1 MSAIAQT
8 ELLVSPVEYFATE
21 QASSVKH
28 EYLSGVVYAMAGGTP
43 RHGAIAVNVTIALG
57 LILRGSSCRP
67 YNSDVLV
74 HLKHGTDERF
84 YYPDVSVVCLPIPT
98 GVQAIENPTAIF
110 EVLSPSTERL
120 DRSEKKDAYLR
131 CPSLKAFVLVA
142 SERVEVTLYERTE
155 NDWQATVYTD
165 QTDVLPLNCLKC
177 ELPLSE
183 IYRE

>member
-1 MSAIAQT
+1 MSAVAQY
-8 ELLVSPVEYFATE
+8 ELLVPSANYFAAE
-21 QASSVKH
+21 EASPIKH

-43 RHGAIAVNVTIALG
+43 RHGAIATNIAIALG
-57 LILRGSSCRP
+57 QALRGSSCRP

-74 HLKHGTDERF
+74 HLRHGTDERF
-84 YYPDVSVVCLPIPT
+84 YYPDVSVACEPVPV
-98 GVQAIENPTAIF
+98 GARAIENPTIIF

-120 DRSEKKDAYLR
+120 DRSEKRDAYLR

-142 SERVEVTLYERTE
+142 SENVEVTIYERAGE
-155 NDWQATVYTD
+155 EWKATVYTD
-165 QTDVLPLNCLKC
+165 QADILPLSSLTC